1 MRAQRRQLYAAMDSI
16 DAIDMFVIDV
26 SRWYELPSPSVEQCH
41 AIVESKRAWWATERP
56 FASSPFARSRS
67 LSSLALAREPHT
79 SSQRQR
85 RYGAREVAYHCTAK
99 QNKLGI
105 TFPVQALRSASLPF
119 FHLGGIQPEKGNR
132 KLAQKIRR
140 TAKIYKRHSI
150 DLGLPV
156 TSY

>member
-105 TFPVQALRSASLPF
+105 TLLAGDLRTASLLF
-119 FHLGGIQPEKGNR
+119 FFIWVVSSPKRGK